1 MLRARLGRRADL
13 MPHATEIKGSD
24 LECWWFTCLCGEEGD
39 LWTTREGAELDASVH
54 LVVSTE
60 ELG

>member
-1 MLRARLGRRADL
+1 